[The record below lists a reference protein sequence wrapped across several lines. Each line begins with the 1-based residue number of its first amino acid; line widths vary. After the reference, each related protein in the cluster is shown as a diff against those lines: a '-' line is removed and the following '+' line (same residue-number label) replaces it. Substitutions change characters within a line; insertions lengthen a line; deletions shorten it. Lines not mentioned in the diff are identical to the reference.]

1 MANTHIPVFSRSRLL
16 WSLLAAASLIL
27 CVGCA
32 QTPVRSVTTVVEE
45 NPSLN
50 LEATELFGEPL
61 DTISEDSLFALTD
74 DQKRTFDQFLGH
86 FLRENTPEHEK
97 VFDYLEKST
106 RKFDYRARTYTA
118 AETLENLQGNCMSL
132 AVLTTA
138 LARHAGVDIR
148 YQLVDS
154 SPVFYKDS
162 DVVVKGL
169 HVRSKLYQRPVTSGN
184 VYFTRSSLVVDY
196 LPDDKTRF
204 IGNISKNKFMALY
217 FGNRAVEFLADEQLS
232 QAYWHLRRALEYMPD
247 DAANLNT
254 LAVLFKR
261 AGSASR
267 AEEVYQYGIA
277 SAKEKLTLLKNYRL
291 MLQEQGRD
299 QEASAVAKQMAAFN
313 DPSPF
318 GWLDA
323 ANVAFNAGDYQE
335 AELFYRKSIQAAPY
349 LDYGYFGVAK
359 VKFHQGELLDA
370 KDMLQKALENT
381 FKEDGRKLYRAKLT
395 ALERLL

>member
-1 MANTHIPVFSRSRLL
+1 MANTRFPTRKTILMLVAALL
-16 WSLLAAASLIL
+16 MFAAL
-27 CVGCA
+27 GCA
-32 QTPVRSVTTVVEE
+32 QVPDKPVQSLIVAK
-45 NPSLN
+45 PSLN
-50 LEATELFGEPL
+50 LEAPELFPVPL
-61 DTISEDSLFALTD
+61 DTISESALFSLTD
-74 DQKRTFDQFLGH
+74 KQKQDFDEYLGH
-86 FLRENTPEHEK
+86 LMRQGTPSHEK

-106 RKFDYRARTYTA
+106 RKFDYRAKTYTA
-118 AETLENLQGNCMSL
+118 SETLEYLQGNCMSL

-138 LARHAGVDIR
+138 LAHYAGVDIR

-154 SPVFYKDS
+154 SPVFYKES
-162 DVVVKGL
+162 DVVVKGV
-169 HVRSKLYQRPVTSGN
+169 HVRSKLYQRPGASGN

-204 IGNISKNKFMALY
+204 IGNISKDKFMALY
-217 FGNRAVEFLADEQLS
+217 FGNRAVELLADEQLPE
-232 QAYWHLRRALEYMPD
+232 AYWHLRRALEYVPD

-261 AGSASR
+261 AGSAAR

-299 QEASAVAKQMAAFN
+299 QEALAVTQQMAAFD

-359 VKFHQGELLDA
+359 VKFHQGELIDA
-370 KDMLQKALENT
+370 KDMLEKALENS
-381 FKEDGRKLYRAKLT
+381 FKEDGRRLYRAKLT

>member
-1 MANTHIPVFSRSRLL
+1 MANTRFPTCNTQSGILV
-16 WSLLAAASLIL
+16 LLAALVMLLS
-27 CVGCA
+27 VGCA
-32 QTPVRSVTTVVEE
+32 QAPVKSEQALIEE
-45 NPSLN
+45 RPSLN
-50 LEATELFGEPL
+50 LEAPELFGAPIE
-61 DTISEDSLFALTD
+61 TISEDALFALTD
-74 DQKRTFDQFLGH
+74 EQKQAFDDFLGH
-86 FLRENTPEHEK
+86 FLRQNISPHEK

-106 RKFDYRARTYTA
+106 RKFDYRAKTFTA
-118 AETLENLQGNCMSL
+118 AETLASLQGNCMSL

-138 LARHAGVDIR
+138 LAHHAGVDIR

-154 SPVFYKDS
+154 SPVFYKES
-162 DVVVKGL
+162 DVVVKGV
-169 HVRSKLYQRPVTSGN
+169 HVRSKLYQRPNASGD

-204 IGNISKNKFMALY
+204 IGNISKDKFMALY
-217 FGNRAVEFLADEQLS
+217 FGNRAVEFLADEQLPK
-232 QAYWHLRRALEYMPD
+232 AYWHLRRALDYVPD

-261 AGSASR
+261 AGSAAR

-277 SAKEKLTLLKNYRL
+277 VAEEKLTLLKNYRL

-299 QEASAVAKQMAAFN
+299 QEASAVAKQMAAFD

-335 AELFYRKSIQAAPY
+335 AEIFYRKSIDAAPY

-370 KDMLQKALENT
+370 KNMLEKALENT

>member
-1 MANTHIPVFSRSRLL
+1 MASTRFQLRKTQRCIFALV
-16 WSLLAAASLIL
+16 ASMMLV

-32 QTPVRSVTTVVEE
+32 QAPLKSYTVVVEE
-45 NPSLN
+45 KPLLN
-50 LEATELFGEPL
+50 LEAPELFGAPI
-61 DTISEDSLFALTD
+61 DTISEDELFSLTKEQKQSFD
-74 DQKRTFDQFLGH
+74 DFLNH
-86 FLRENTPEHEK
+86 FLRQNIPPHEM

-118 AETLENLQGNCMSL
+118 SETLASLQGNCMSL

-138 LARHAGVDIR
+138 LAQHAGVDIR

-154 SPVFYKDS
+154 SPVFYKES
-162 DVVVKGL
+162 DVVVKGV
-169 HVRSKLYQRPVTSGN
+169 HVRSKLYQRPVASGN

-204 IGNISKNKFMALY
+204 VGNISKNKFMALY
-217 FGNRAVEFLADEQLS
+217 FGNRAVEFLAEERLAE
-232 QAYWHLRRALEYMPD
+232 AYWHLRRALEYVPD
-247 DAANLNT
+247 DAANINT

-261 AGSASR
+261 AGSQER

-277 SAKEKLTLLKNYRL
+277 SATEKLTLLKNYRL
-291 MLQEQGRD
+291 MLQEQGRN
-299 QEASAVAKQMAAFN
+299 QEASAVAKQMAAFD

-335 AELFYRKSIQAAPY
+335 AEVFYRKSIDAAPY
-349 LDYGYFGVAK
+349 LDYGYFGMAK

-370 KDMLQKALENT
+370 KDMLEKALENT
-381 FKEDGRKLYRAKLT
+381 YKEDGRELYRAKLT